1 MEYNPLIHINTSYL
15 HQLYTASKLPQRN
28 NQKVKGTPEKK
39 KKKVT
44 RNIIYIYKKAAA
56 FHEQRIHTDQIST

>member
-44 RNIIYIYKKAAA
+44 RNIIYIYKK
-56 FHEQRIHTDQIST
+56 SSSLS